1 MPYLLLKTMKMKHRR
16 TKSDP
21 NPVAIVTMMAS
32 EHSML
37 RAVAK
42 WLRIEQSLLWSLGFS
57 PLRVNHCKQPGVAT
71 YSIMFTQ
78 MQTYSEYLKVFTAT
92 PQSRMNVCPLSAQ
105 VLALP

>member
-57 PLRVNHCKQPGVAT
+57 PLRVNHYKQPGVAT
-71 YSIMFTQ
+71 YSIMFTH
-78 MQTYSEYLKVFTAT
+78 MQTYSKLLFEGLHNYSNLGG
-92 PQSRMNVCPLSAQ
+92 MSAQ
-105 VLALP
+105 LMALP

>member
-71 YSIMFTQ
+71 YSIMFTHT
-78 MQTYSEYLKVFTAT
+78 QTYSK
-92 PQSRMNVCPLSAQ
+92 
-105 VLALP
+105 LAFEGLHNYSKIG